1 MVKSNHTNK
10 HFGFALILNFFIS
23 LVFLILTKDNVWISD
38 DYPYIFG
45 TKLFNLINNQNFFV
59 FEFIGNPDRFTPL
72 FWFIVQFIPENF
84 ILWHLI
90 VVFVFFLTSL
100 LIFLISKKITKN
112 NNISILTSV
121 LFSLNFSI
129 STKALSWNIFF
140 DIYLMAFWDFYQ
152 F

>member
-1 MVKSNHTNK
+1 MVKNTYINK
-10 HFGFALILNFFIS
+10 YLGFALIINFFIS
-23 LVFLILTKDNVWISD
+23 LVFLILTKDNAWISD

-59 FEFIGNPDRFTPL
+59 FEFMGDPDRFNPL

-100 LIFLISKKITKN
+100 LIFLISKKN
-112 NNISILTSV
+112 N
-121 LFSLNFSI
+121 
-129 STKALSWNIFF
+129 
-140 DIYLMAFWDFYQ
+140 
-152 F
+152 